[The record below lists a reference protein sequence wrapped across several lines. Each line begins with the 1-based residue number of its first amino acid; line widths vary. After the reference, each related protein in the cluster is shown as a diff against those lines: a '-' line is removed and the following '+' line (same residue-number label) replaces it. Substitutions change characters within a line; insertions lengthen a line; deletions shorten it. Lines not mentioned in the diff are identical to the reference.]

1 MVSDLENE
9 KKTGEELKKEFLL
22 TEIRNEMLIQLV
34 RGSLFKIISILI
46 FSKAVRKNS
55 VYENYA
61 QEIEGQNP
69 V

>member
-34 RGSLFKIISILI
+34 REPFFRIIIMKI
-46 FSKAVRKNS
+46 FQGCSKKFRL
-55 VYENYA
+55 
-61 QEIEGQNP
+61 
-69 V
+69 